1 MVENRASMLSFALD
15 SSLPLLC
22 VVVVAIAIVLAVAGL
37 LVARRVLP
45 AETLDAH
52 HYVTSAQFQVMGT
65 IYAVLLAFVIITVWQ
80 HHSAITTTLA
90 EEAGNLLEL
99 RRDAGQY
106 PDSVGRPL
114 VDALQ
119 AYAAA
124 VVDDE
129 WEAMRH
135 GGESA
140 RAEAAYENVWR
151 LYRTLPVSDFREL
164 AAQTETL
171 RRMNGLAESR
181 HLRLLHA
188 RTTIDPILWIALLAG
203 AALTI
208 GFSYLF
214 GAKHLGFQILT
225 TAIFAGTIALFICVI
240 VVLDAPFTRAGSVS
254 QEPFLRVLRIM
265 QRGYPSATVS
275 GAR

>member
-1 MVENRASMLSFALD
+1 MLPYLLD
-15 SSLPLLC
+15 SSLPVLC
-22 VVVVAIAIVLAVAGL
+22 GLVVAFAIVLALSGL

-45 AETLDAH
+45 AETLDVH
-52 HYVTSAQFQVMGT
+52 RYMTSAQFQVMGT

-80 HHSAITTTLA
+80 HHSAITTTLE
-90 EEAGNLLEL
+90 EEAANLLEL

-106 PDSVGRPL
+106 PESIGRPL

-140 RAEAAYENVWR
+140 RAEKAYENLWR

-171 RRMNGLAESR
+171 RRMNDLAESR
-181 HLRLLHA
+181 HLRLLRA
-188 RTTIDPILWIALLAG
+188 QTTIDPILWIALLAG
-203 AALTI
+203 GALTV

-214 GAKHLGFQILT
+214 GAKDLGFQVLT

-240 VVLDAPFTRAGSVS
+240 VVLDAPFSRAGSVS
-254 QEPFLRVLRIM
+254 REPFLRALRIM
-265 QRGYPSATVS
+265 HEGYSSTTVS
-275 GAR
+275 GER